1 MDQQDPPVDS
11 GWRVVARVDKENR
24 MSDQILNELELAPPE
39 VVRQAARDFA
49 QALAET
55 PQFKALEAA
64 DERLRGDAAAQG
76 AMQAFQAKQQGLQM
90 MQMLNAVSAE
100 EAADLEHLRQAF
112 LAAPAVAAY
121 LQAQEDFTALCRA
134 AADLLSKSIGLSFSA
149 ACGPGC
155 C

>member
-1 MDQQDPPVDS
+1 MTNLTV
-11 GWRVVARVDKENR
+11 
-24 MSDQILNELELAPPE
+24 NELELAPPA
-39 VVRQAARDFA
+39 VIRQAARDFA

-55 PQFKALEAA
+55 PQFQALEAA
-64 DERLRGDAAAQG
+64 GEQLRGDAAAQA
-76 AMQAFQAKQQGLQM
+76 AMQAFQAKQQALQM

-100 EAADLEHLRQAF
+100 ETAELERLRQVF

-121 LQAQEDFTALCRA
+121 LQAQEDFTILCRA
-134 AADLLSKSIGLSFSA
+134 AADVLSKSIGLSFTA

>member
-1 MDQQDPPVDS
+1 MTDLKVN
-11 GWRVVARVDKENR
+11 K
-24 MSDQILNELELAPPE
+24 LELAPPA
-39 VVRQAARDFA
+39 VVQQAARDFA

-55 PQFKALEAA
+55 PQFQALEAA
-64 DERLRGDAAAQG
+64 GERLRGDAAAQA
-76 AMQAFQAKQQGLQM
+76 AMQDFQAKQQALQM

-100 EAADLEHLRQAF
+100 EGAELERLRHAF

-121 LQAQEDFTALCRA
+121 LQAQEDFTVLCRA
-134 AADLLSKSIGLSFSA
+134 AADRLSESIGLSFTA

>member
-1 MDQQDPPVDS
+1 MTDLSV
-11 GWRVVARVDKENR
+11 
-24 MSDQILNELELAPPE
+24 NELELETPSAIQ
-39 VVRQAARDFA
+39 RAARDFA

-55 PQFKALEAA
+55 QQFKALEAA
-64 DERLRGDAAAQG
+64 GERLHADEAAQG
-76 AMQAFQAKQQGLQM
+76 AMQAYQKKQQALQM

-100 EAADLEHLRQAF
+100 EGAELERLREAF

-121 LQAQEDFTALCRA
+121 LQAQEDFTGLCRA
-134 AADLLSKSIGLSFSA
+134 AADSFSQAVGLSFAS